1 MRLTCSMM
9 IASRP
14 LTTPMVSKRTAPTV
28 PASIVPAATSSVRGV
43 TTFS

>member
-1 MRLTCSMM
+1 MRLTCSIT

-14 LTTPMVSKRTAPTV
+14 STTPMVSKRTAPTV
-28 PASIVPAATSSVRGV
+28 PASMVPAATSSVRGV

>member
-1 MRLTCSMM
+1 MRFTCSMT

-14 LTTPMVSKRTAPTV
+14 CTTPIVSKRTAPTV